1 MVGDGIPNQRQS
13 NFPRNLQKFIFW
25 IKTWNVRL
33 LPSRSFKIP
42 SRMISARCAVHR
54 GKRCGMIVVFMVD
67 ACRWLLTCKN
77 IEHFI
82 EILSKMLADLR
93 EAIPRLFSFASF
105 FLQLVRWR
113 SLDFKLSVS
122 SSSSSTSSF
131 SPPLR
136 RSRVHADPAQS
147 PRSADSWWQWGS
159 SSWNSWSA
167 SSWQR
172 RDWQGAVGPWVGG
185 QGVQYIQI
193 LDVEE
198 VCVSFFVTGCC

>member
-1 MVGDGIPNQRQS
+1 MPVGDSLHARTLSIS
-13 NFPRNLQKFIFW
+13 LKYYQK
-25 IKTWNVRL
+25 
-33 LPSRSFKIP
+33 
-42 SRMISARCAVHR
+42 C
-54 GKRCGMIVVFMVD
+54 
-67 ACRWLLTCKN
+67 LLTL
-77 IEHFI
+77 E
-82 EILSKMLADLR
+82 
-93 EAIPRLFSFASF
+93 RLFPGCFRLQVF

-113 SLDFKLSVS
+113 SLDFKLSVSS

>member
-1 MVGDGIPNQRQS
+1 MQEHWAFHWNT
-13 NFPRNLQKFIFW
+13 
-25 IKTWNVRL
+25 IKNACCLTLVRL
-33 LPSRSFKIP
+33 FPGCF
-42 SRMISARCAVHR
+42 
-54 GKRCGMIVVFMVD
+54 
-67 ACRWLLTCKN
+67 
-77 IEHFI
+77 
-82 EILSKMLADLR
+82 
-93 EAIPRLFSFASF
+93 RLQVF

-122 SSSSSTSSF
+122 SSSFSASSSTSSF

-159 SSWNSWSA
+159 SSWNSWST

-172 RDWQGAVGPWVGG
+172 RDWQGAVAPWVGG

-193 LDVEE
+193 QKLRFYQIWTRPRLWRCAKPVGSLTVPGSGFSILLADAYPMHTDEWP
-198 VCVSFFVTGCC
+198 G